1 MLYQVGTHLL
11 VVCECYGVDKVPT
24 AGSDMGSLLTDR
36 PAVRSRW
43 SIYKFVVSDSVQ
55 VRDFAALA
63 KQLVDDIDGPVKLA
77 SVSATPRACYFLVLN
92 EDDRGRRI
100 KATVRPGVDGALA
113 EMGFKLKKATAQGLM
128 PIVITMGK
136 DCKAIA
142 GTMKIEEV
150 EFTPAELLSYE
161 EVLEQLGKITVDEYH
176 ALVANAKIAK
186 ARKDMTPLQASIL
199 VMNSEVGQYVRD
211 RATAMDLIVH
221 RDDVTVAYPRD
232 FGPRVLEIKLRIL
245 DPAEF
250 KFNEITLEQWRDSEL
265 AYRLSLF
272 LVGSAGAG
280 KSLLLQGLAQ
290 LFCVRFRLPLCLLSK
305 AFDPVGVLTKSG
317 DTKNFAC
324 LCWHDFRFETKLGE
338 RLHSE
343 HIKAILDVNEAA
355 SFPARYHMGC
365 LPKGRPRMF
374 AVNAGRV
381 NGTVDPGSFF
391 DREGVPALGH
401 MARGDL
407 EELRKLS
414 DDEVAICRRVAIAV
428 PDRAE
433 FELDL
438 SSVQEAGRDLL
449 EEHRQAERT
458 FLAERT

>member
-63 KQLVDDIDGPVKLA
+63 KQLVDDVDGPVKLA
-77 SVSATPRACYFLVLN
+77 SVSATPRTCYFFVLN

-100 KATVRPGVDGALA
+100 KATVRPGVDGALT
-113 EMGFKLKKATAQGLM
+113 EMGFKFKKATAQGLM

-272 LVGSAGAG
+272 FGWECRCRKEPLASGACSALLRALSIATLLVVEGLRPSGRAHQERRHQELR
-280 KSLLLQGLAQ
+280 LLVLA
-290 LFCVRFRLPLCLLSK
+290 RLPIRDQ
-305 AFDPVGVLTKSG
+305 AWRALTLR
-317 DTKNFAC
+317 A
-324 LCWHDFRFETKLGE
+324 HQ
-338 RLHSE
+338 
-343 HIKAILDVNEAA
+343 
-355 SFPARYHMGC
+355 
-365 LPKGRPRMF
+365 
-374 AVNAGRV
+374 
-381 NGTVDPGSFF
+381 
-391 DREGVPALGH
+391 GH
-401 MARGDL
+401 
-407 EELRKLS
+407 
-414 DDEVAICRRVAIAV
+414 
-428 PDRAE
+428 P
-433 FELDL
+433 
-438 SSVQEAGRDLL
+438 
-449 EEHRQAERT
+449 
-458 FLAERT
+458 